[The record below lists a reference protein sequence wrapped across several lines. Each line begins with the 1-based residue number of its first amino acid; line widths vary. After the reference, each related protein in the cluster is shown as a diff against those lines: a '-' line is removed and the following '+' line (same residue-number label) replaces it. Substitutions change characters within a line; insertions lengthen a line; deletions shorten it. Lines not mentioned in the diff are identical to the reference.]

1 MRTAPGSGGATRSL
15 GDVVDLGVAAHAL
28 DRVLAGGAHAAQRVD
43 RNKRAFSVFFIP
55 LVPLGSSYSATCT
68 ACAATMRL
76 TRGQADQIL
85 HGAA

>member
-1 MRTAPGSGGATRSL
+1 MLIIFGFRNSTQSL
-15 GDVVDLGVAAHAL
+15 GLAL
-28 DRVLAGGAHAAQRVD
+28 ATCPHCGRRAAQRVD